1 MSILV
6 CFAGQIGSGKTSISI
21 AVADA
26 LGCKRTSFGEFLR
39 AEVTRQGGNPDH
51 RETLQDLGRSYVT
64 KGPEEFC
71 RQVLAAGLYR
81 ADENFILDGVRH
93 VDIYLALQRLVVPAA
108 VKLIFLQSDDEIR
121 KQRVIARD
129 GSATD
134 LVRADAHPVEAD
146 LRANLP
152 ALAATTINGAAPLD
166 EVVRQSLAAIGR
178 WM

>member
-1 MSILV
+1 MGILV
-6 CFAGQIGSGKTSISI
+6 CFAGHIGSGKTSIST
-21 AVADA
+21 AVGEA
-26 LGCKRTSFGEFLR
+26 LDWKRTSFGDFLR

-51 RETLQDLGRSYVT
+51 RQTLQDLGQSCVA

-93 VDIYLALQRLVVPAA
+93 VDIYLALQHLVKPTA
-108 VKLIFLQSDDEIR
+108 VKLIFLQSEDEIR
-121 KQRVIARD
+121 KQRVTARD
-129 GSATD
+129 GSPAD

-146 LRANLP
+146 LRFNLP

-166 EVVRQSLAAIGR
+166 EVVRQSLAAIRG
-178 WM
+178 WI